1 MTVAVVSSS
10 LALVP
15 RLQIFECRF
24 QFDGGIPSAVSY
36 GDQHPPSPPSST
48 TKLFVAAAT
57 AKPPSS
63 AKDNSTTSGVS
74 AISTPYSAFAFLIS
88 SFWSLVL
95 YDGVVM
101 NNRVQE

>member
-1 MTVAVVSSS
+1 MTVTVVSSS

-24 QFDGGIPSAVSY
+24 QFDGGIPNAVSY

-48 TKLFVAAAT
+48 TKPFVAAATAAT

-74 AISTPYSAFAFLIS
+74 AISTP
-88 SFWSLVL
+88 
-95 YDGVVM
+95 
-101 NNRVQE
+101 